1 MSNFTICN
9 VCESPGRLES
19 AAEIERVA
27 SNVRKF
33 CDQKFTVWRCTNCR
47 SLHSKE
53 EVDLE
58 HYYAYYP
65 LAQQRSGY
73 INRLAFLNRIRLLKR
88 LGINHGSRLLDY
100 GCGNGQFVALLRERG
115 FRRVAGY
122 DPFMPEYADSAVLSE
137 QYDMVVSYGVIEHVP
152 DPGDYLKQLRS
163 TLAVGGMA
171 VVATPNADA
180 LDLAQP
186 DPLMLHQPYHTHI
199 LSEQAIVPLAAK
211 YGFKLKHFSRRYW
224 MDRLHPAV
232 NCRFITDYV
241 RHSGGA
247 VDALFEPVRF
257 RMVLSSPRLLWWL
270 VAGYFAPLPGYMI
283 CGFEAE

>member
-9 VCESPGRLES
+9 VCEIPGRLES
-19 AAEIERVA
+19 ATEIERVA

-33 CDQKFTVWRCTNCR
+33 SDQKFTVWRCTNCR

-58 HYYAYYP
+58 HYYAHYP
-65 LAQQRSGY
+65 LSQQRSGY

-88 LGINHGSRLLDY
+88 LGIQRNSRLLDY
-100 GCGNGQFVALLRERG
+100 GCGNGQFVSLLRERG
-115 FRRVAGY
+115 FRSVAGY
-122 DPFMPEYADSAVLSE
+122 DPFIPAYANSTVLGE
-137 QYDMVVSYGVIEHVP
+137 QYEMVVSYGVIEHVP
-152 DPGDYLKQLRS
+152 DPSDYLRQLRS
-163 TLAVGGMA
+163 TLAIGGMA
-171 VVATPNADA
+171 VVATPNADE

-199 LSEQAIVPLAAK
+199 LSKQAIVPLAEK
-211 YGFKLKHFSRRYW
+211 HGLKLKHFSQRYW

-232 NCRFITDYV
+232 NCRFITNYV
-241 RHSGGA
+241 RNSGGA

-257 RMVLSSPRLLWWL
+257 RTILSSPKLLWWL
-270 VAGYFAPLPGYMI
+270 VAGYLAPLPGYMI
-283 CGFEAE
+283 CGFVAQ